1 MHELIDQKEVKESAQ
16 SIVEALLFASDTPLT
31 SQKISSLVENITPQQ
46 VEEIVDQLNQKYE
59 EGNRSFSI
67 RKVASGFQMY
77 TLPDF
82 KPWIEKLVS
91 TSHSQKLSPAA
102 LEALAIIAYKQPVV
116 KSEVEHIR
124 GVDSDWVIHG
134 LLEKNLI
141 TIVGRKHG
149 LGRPLLY
156 GTTPGFLSYFGLNS
170 LDDLPKIEELEELM
184 KQKECRDG

>member
-1 MHELIDQKEVKESAQ
+1 MHELTDNSKDKENLQ
-16 SIVEALLFASDTPLT
+16 SVVEALLFASDAPLT
-31 SQKISSLVENITPQQ
+31 SHKISSLVENITSHQA
-46 VEEIVDQLNQKYE
+46 EEIIDQLNQKYQQE
-59 EGNRSFSI
+59 NRSFSI

-91 TSHSQKLSPAA
+91 VSRSQKLSPAA
-102 LEALAIIAYKQPVV
+102 LEALAIISYKQPVV

-124 GVDSDWVIHG
+124 GVNSDWVIRG

-141 TIVGRKHG
+141 TIVGRKNG

-156 GTTPGFLSYFGLNS
+156 GTTTEFLNYFGLNTT
-170 LDDLPKIEELEELM
+170 DDLPKIGELEELM